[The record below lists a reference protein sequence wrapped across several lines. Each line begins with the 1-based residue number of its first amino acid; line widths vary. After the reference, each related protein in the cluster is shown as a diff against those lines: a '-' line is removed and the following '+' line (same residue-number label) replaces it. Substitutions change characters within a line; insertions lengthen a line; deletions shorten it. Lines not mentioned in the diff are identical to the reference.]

1 MEIDPQKLRDETY
14 RSQIFT
20 VLVQEYQDR
29 ICRYCVMRVGEGQG
43 EEIAQEVFLTAWE
56 SLAKFRQESA
66 VGTWL
71 VGIAKNK
78 CSQAFRNRSRR
89 QTITTTFVEDIRD
102 QSHTKETDPPEHM
115 MVDRAKFDELA
126 QGLSQLRDDERLL
139 LTLRYY
145 RELPVAE
152 IAELLGKSEA
162 AVRKRLL
169 RSLKRLRQIFTAVPH
184 SSKPPSA
191 SLSPKKR

>member
-14 RSQIFT
+14 RSQVFT

-29 ICRYCVMRVGEGQG
+29 IFRYCVMRVGEGQG

-56 SLAKFRQESA
+56 NLARFRQESQ

-71 VGIAKNK
+71 TGIARNK

-89 QTITTTFVEDIRD
+89 QTIATTFVEDIRH
-102 QSHTKETDPPEHM
+102 QSHTEETDSPEHL
-115 MVDRAKFDELA
+115 MVDRVKFDELA
-126 QGLSQLRDDERLL
+126 QGLSQLRDDEHLL

-162 AVRKRLL
+162 AVRKL
-169 RSLKRLRQIFTAVPH
+169 
-184 SSKPPSA
+184 SSIH
-191 SLSPKKR
+191 

>member
-14 RSQIFT
+14 RSQVFT
-20 VLVQEYQDR
+20 LLVQEYQDR
-29 ICRYCVMRVGEGQG
+29 IFRYCMMRVGEGQG

-56 SLAKFRQESA
+56 NLAKFRQEST

-71 VGIAKNK
+71 TGIAKNK

-89 QTITTTFVEDIRD
+89 QTIATTFVEDIRH
-102 QSHTKETDPPEHM
+102 QSHTEETDSPEHM
-115 MVDRAKFDELA
+115 IVDRVKFDDLA

-169 RSLKRLRQIFTAVPH
+169 RSLKRMRQIFTEVPD
-184 SSKPPSA
+184 SKSPSA
-191 SLSPKKR
+191 SLPPKKR

>member
-1 MEIDPQKLRDETY
+1 MEIEAQKLRDEAY
-14 RSQIFT
+14 RSQVFT

-29 ICRYCVMRVGEGQG
+29 IFRYCVTRVGEGQG

-56 SLAKFRQESA
+56 NLPKFRQESA
-66 VGTWL
+66 IGTWL
-71 VGIAKNK
+71 TGIAKNK

-89 QTITTTFVEDIRD
+89 QTIVATFVEDIRY
-102 QSHTKETDPPEHM
+102 QTHTAETDSPEHTM
-115 MVDRAKFDELA
+115 MDQARFAELSDC
-126 QGLSQLRDDERLL
+126 LDQLRDDERLL

-152 IAELLGKSEA
+152 VAELMGKSEA

-169 RSLKRLRQIFTAVPH
+169 RALQRLRRIFDATA
-184 SSKPPSA
+184 S
-191 SLSPKKR
+191 

>member
-1 MEIDPQKLRDETY
+1 MEIEAQKLRDEAY
-14 RSQIFT
+14 RSQVFT

-29 ICRYCVMRVGEGQG
+29 IFRYCVTRVGEGQG

-56 SLAKFRQESA
+56 NLPKFRQESA
-66 VGTWL
+66 IGTWL
-71 VGIAKNK
+71 TGIARNK

-89 QTITTTFVEDIRD
+89 QTIVATFVEDIRY
-102 QSHTKETDPPEHM
+102 QTHTAETDSPEHAM
-115 MVDRAKFDELA
+115 MDQARFAELSDC
-126 QGLSQLRDDERLL
+126 LDQLRDDERLL

-152 IAELLGKSEA
+152 VAELMGKSEA

-169 RSLKRLRQIFTAVPH
+169 RALQRLRRIFDATA
-184 SSKPPSA
+184 S
-191 SLSPKKR
+191 

>member
-1 MEIDPQKLRDETY
+1 MEIEAQKLRDEAY
-14 RSQIFT
+14 RSQVFT

-29 ICRYCVMRVGEGQG
+29 IFRYCVTRVGEGQG

-56 SLAKFRQESA
+56 NLPKFRQESA
-66 VGTWL
+66 IGTWL
-71 VGIAKNK
+71 TGIAKNK

-89 QTITTTFVEDIRD
+89 QTIVATFVEDIRY
-102 QSHTKETDPPEHM
+102 QTHTAETDSPEHAM
-115 MVDRAKFDELA
+115 IDQARFAELS
-126 QGLSQLRDDERLL
+126 GCLDQLRDDERLL

-152 IAELLGKSEA
+152 VAELMGKSEA

-169 RSLKRLRQIFTAVPH
+169 RALQRLRRIFDATA
-184 SSKPPSA
+184 S
-191 SLSPKKR
+191 

>member
-14 RSQIFT
+14 RSQVFT
-20 VLVQEYQDR
+20 LLVQEYQDR
-29 ICRYCVMRVGEGQG
+29 IFRYCVMRVGEGQG

-56 SLAKFRQESA
+56 NLAKFRQEST

-71 VGIAKNK
+71 TGIAKNK

-89 QTITTTFVEDIRD
+89 QTIATTFVEDIRH
-102 QSHTKETDPPEHM
+102 QSHIEETDSPEHM
-115 MVDRAKFDELA
+115 IVDRVKFDDLA

-152 IAELLGKSEA
+152 IAELLGRSEA

-169 RSLKRLRQIFTAVPH
+169 RSLKRLRQIFTEVPD
-184 SSKPPSA
+184 SKSPSA
-191 SLSPKKR
+191 SLPPKKR

>member
-20 VLVQEYQDR
+20 LLVQEYQDR
-29 ICRYCVMRVGEGQG
+29 IFRYCGMRVGEGQG

-56 SLAKFRQESA
+56 NLAKFRQEST

-71 VGIAKNK
+71 TGIAKNK

-89 QTITTTFVEDIRD
+89 QTITMTFVEDIRH
-102 QSHTKETDPPEHM
+102 QSHTEETDSPEHM
-115 MVDRAKFDELA
+115 MVDRVKLDDLA

-169 RSLKRLRQIFTAVPH
+169 RSLKRLRQIFTEVPD
-184 SSKPPSA
+184 SKSPSA
-191 SLSPKKR
+191 SLPPKKR